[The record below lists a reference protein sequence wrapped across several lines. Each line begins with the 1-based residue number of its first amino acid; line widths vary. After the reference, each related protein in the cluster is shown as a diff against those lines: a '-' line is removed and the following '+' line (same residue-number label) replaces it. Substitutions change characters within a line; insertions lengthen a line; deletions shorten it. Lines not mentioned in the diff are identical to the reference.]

1 MAVIGLA
8 LLNIVLVLLL
18 APLLEGIIRKLKA
31 IIQSRKGPPII
42 QPYLDLL
49 KLLGKEDLSPGG
61 GALFRLAPVACLG
74 AILVA
79 AALTPMGGKPALGGI
94 AGDMIVWVYFIS
106 LAAVAV
112 VLGAFASRNPYAYVG
127 ASRQMMMVLT
137 VEPVAI
143 VALLAAAVKAKTLLM
158 GGMIDWQLTH
168 GATISMA
175 FAGVA
180 FFLALQANVG
190 KLPFDIPEA
199 ETEIMDG
206 PFIEYSGPGLALFKT
221 AFYARQL
228 IFAFVLVSVF
238 VPWPSVKVL
247 PLSLIVTLAK
257 VLIAY
262 IVIGVIDAVNPRL
275 RIDQSM
281 GYFSRV
287 VFVSLA
293 ALALAMIGV

>member
-1 MAVIGLA
+1 MTTIGSA
-8 LLNIVLVLLL
+8 LLNTILALLL
-18 APLLEGIIRKLKA
+18 APLLEGVIRKLKA
-31 IIQSRKGPPII
+31 VIQSRKGPPII

-49 KLLGKEDLSPGG
+49 KLLGKENLSPDG

-79 AALTPMGGKPALGGI
+79 ATLTPMGGTPPLRF
-94 AGDMIVWVYFIS
+94 AGDMIVWVYFVS
-106 LAAVAV
+106 FAAVAV
-112 VLGAFASRNPYAYVG
+112 ILGAFASRNPYAYVG
-127 ASRQMMMVLT
+127 ASREMMMVLS

-143 VALLAAAVKAKTLLM
+143 VALLVAAVKAKTLLM
-158 GGMIDWQLTH
+158 GGMIEWQLAH
-168 GATISMA
+168 GASMSMA

-206 PFIEYSGPGLALFKT
+206 PFIEYSGPRLALFKM

-228 IFAFVLVSVF
+228 VFAFMLVSIF
-238 VPWPSVKVL
+238 VPWPHIKIL
-247 PLSLIVTLAK
+247 PLSLIISLAK
-257 VLIAY
+257 VLVVY
-262 IVIGVIDAVNPRL
+262 VLIGIIDTVNPRL

-293 ALALAMIGV
+293 ALALAVIGV